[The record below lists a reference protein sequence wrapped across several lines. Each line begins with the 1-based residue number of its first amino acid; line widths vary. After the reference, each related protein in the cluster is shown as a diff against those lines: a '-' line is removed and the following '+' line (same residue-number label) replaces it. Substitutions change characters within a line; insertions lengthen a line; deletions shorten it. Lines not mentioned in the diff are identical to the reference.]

1 MSCLTGKQIAI
12 QEHHLCYNFFPSFEE
27 FSVLATKSQVMERL
41 LIGHC
46 IMSVVSS
53 QTLTPLEFLRWL
65 TLVIIM
71 WWRDASCDNRFI

>member
-1 MSCLTGKQIAI
+1 MSCLTGKQTAI

-53 QTLTPLEFLRWL
+53 QTLTPLEFWWL
-65 TLVIIM
+65 SYDEETHHVIT
-71 WWRDASCDNRFI
+71 ALSSVCP